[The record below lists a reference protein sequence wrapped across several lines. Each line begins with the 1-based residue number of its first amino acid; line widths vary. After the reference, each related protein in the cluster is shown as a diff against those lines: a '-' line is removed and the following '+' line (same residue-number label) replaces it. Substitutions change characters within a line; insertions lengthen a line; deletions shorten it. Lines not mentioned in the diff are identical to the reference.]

1 MNATP
6 ETLELMTAKLLD
18 GTISDSEYQQL
29 EKLVESHPGFAQNV
43 TELVRVEGL
52 LKSLRHTPVA
62 ITPGLLEQV
71 EGSVSAMISSNAA
84 AVATGAAVAGKTVF
98 AYIAGALGVAAIAG
112 VSYWAI
118 NSSPAPSNSTEV
130 QSINA
135 PAVQSVTAPAQ
146 QQPAAPQQTTIPQPV
161 ASREIARNQPTAQS
175 PVASTPTAD
184 NNSTASAKSE
194 GSMSTQPPDDKIKQ
208 QIAQKKLSYESAI
221 ASKDYIGAADF
232 AKKLGV
238 LYFSQK
244 ETETARQ
251 YFGYAFSAAKNAGLT
266 DFEGEAHGKLGLLEK
281 EAGNAAAA
289 REHLAKAVQLL
300 NSISAPADKW
310 QKELDGLNA
319 PKNR

>member
-62 ITPGLLEQV
+62 VTPGLLEQV
-71 EGSVSAMISSNAA
+71 EGSISAMISSNAA
-84 AVATGAAVAGKTVF
+84 AVATGAAVAGKTIF

-118 NSSPAPSNSTEV
+118 NSSPTPQNSPEV
-130 QSINA
+130 QQINTPA
-135 PAVQSVTAPAQ
+135 AVQSVTTPAQ
-146 QQPAAPQQTTIPQPV
+146 QQVAPPQQPLPQTA
-161 ASREIARNQPTAQS
+161 ASREIAPNQPSAQPPIVSTA
-175 PVASTPTAD
+175 TTENIPTAKPE
-184 NNSTASAKSE
+184 A
-194 GSMSTQPPDDKIKQ
+194 SMSAPAKENKNQ
-208 QIAQKKLSYESAI
+208 QLIAQYKLSYQNAVD
-221 ASKDYIGAADF
+221 AKDSFKAADF

-238 LYFSQK
+238 LYFS
-244 ETETARQ
+244 EEEAETARQ
-251 YFGYAFSAAKNAGLT
+251 YFGYAFSAAQNAGLT
-266 DFEGEAHGKLGLLEK
+266 DFEGEAHGELGRLEK
-281 EAGNAAAA
+281 KAGNVAAAK
-289 REHLAKAVQLL
+289 EHLAKAVQML
-300 NSISAPADKW
+300 NSINAPADKW